1 MNKSEAYDLIIKEY
15 IGQLELNFVGCDGC
29 ISEHYC
35 IKKHLRED
43 RLPQPDCPEKLKSYL
58 RQRR

>member
-29 ISEHYC
+29 IAEHYC
-35 IKKHLRED
+35 MKNHLKGD

-58 RQRR
+58 RQRK